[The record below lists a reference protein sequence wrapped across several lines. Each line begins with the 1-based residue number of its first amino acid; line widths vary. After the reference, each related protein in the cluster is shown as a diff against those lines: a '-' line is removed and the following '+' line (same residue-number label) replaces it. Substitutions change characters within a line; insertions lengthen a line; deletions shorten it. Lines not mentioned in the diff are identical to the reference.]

1 MSMSTGLLP
10 SRPADTGLRR
20 RDPFREIEDLYSH
33 MNQLVQGFAGD
44 RGLPVLADIEETEDS
59 YIVDLDLPGVQP
71 GDVDIELEGTA
82 LLVTGEYK
90 ERERAGVLR
99 RRERRVGRFEHVI
112 TLPDG
117 IDPDK
122 VEARLADGVLTIKV
136 LKAPTN
142 RPRRIEIKPQDD
154 WNG

>member
-1 MSMSTGLLP
+1 MTMSTGLLP
-10 SRPADTGLRR
+10 SRPADTGVRR
-20 RDPFREIEDLYSH
+20 WDPFREIEDLYSH
-33 MNQLVQGFAGD
+33 MDQLVQRFAGD
-44 RGLPVLADIEETEDS
+44 RGLPVLADIEETEDA

-99 RRERRVGRFEHVI
+99 RRERRIGRFEHLI

-122 VEARLADGVLTIKV
+122 IEARLADGVLSIKV

-142 RPRRIEIKPQDD
+142 RPRRIEVNPQDD
-154 WNG
+154 S

>member
-1 MSMSTGLLP
+1 
-10 SRPADTGLRR
+10 
-20 RDPFREIEDLYSH
+20 

-122 VEARLADGVLTIKV
+122 VVARLADGVLTIKV

>member
-1 MSMSTGLLP
+1 
-10 SRPADTGLRR
+10 
-20 RDPFREIEDLYSH
+20 

-44 RGLPVLADIEETEDS
+44 RGLPVLADIEETEDA

-82 LLVTGEYK
+82 LRVTGEYK
-90 ERERAGVLR
+90 ERERTGVLR
-99 RRERRVGRFEHVI
+99 RTERPIGRFEHLI

-122 VEARLADGVLTIKV
+122 VEARLADGVLSIKV

-142 RPRRIEIKPQDD
+142 RPRRIEVKPQDD
-154 WNG
+154 S

>member
-1 MSMSTGLLP
+1 ML
-10 SRPADTGLRR
+10 
-20 RDPFREIEDLYSH
+20 EIEGLYD
-33 MNQLVQGFAGD
+33 QLGQLMQTTFGD
-44 RGLPVLADIEETEDS
+44 SAMPAVVDVEETEDA

-82 LLVTGEYK
+82 LRVTGEYK
-90 ERERAGVLR
+90 ERERTGVLR
-99 RRERRVGRFEHVI
+99 RRERRIGRFEHLI

-122 VEARLADGVLTIKV
+122 IEARLADGVLSIKV

-142 RPRRIEIKPQDD
+142 RPRRIEVNPQDD
-154 WNG
+154 S